1 MTHSAT
7 MRGDSGA
14 IVPRM
19 AETGATYEL
28 FYWPSIQ
35 GRGEFVRLA
44 LEAAGAPYVDV
55 VRRPADEGGGVKVL
69 TAMLAE
75 PSGGGPFFA
84 PPILRHGAVTLSQS
98 AAILQYLG
106 PRLGLVP
113 EDEAS
118 RLKANHLQLT
128 IADFV
133 LEVHDV
139 HHPIGASLYY
149 HDQKPE
155 AARRAELFTKNRIPK
170 YLGYFERVLQQNG
183 AGGGRHAVGAALSYV
198 DLSLFQIMSGLGYAF
213 PHALSRVAGAV
224 PCLVALR
231 DRVAAA
237 PAVAAYLASPRRI
250 AFNDH
255 GLFRHYPELD
265 PV

>member
-1 MTHSAT
+1 MAT
-7 MRGDSGA
+7 REG
-14 IVPRM
+14 
-19 AETGATYEL
+19 TYEL

-44 LEAAGAPYVDV
+44 LEAAGAPYLDV
-55 VRRPADEGGGVKVL
+55 ARRPAEEGGGVKAL
-69 TAMLAE
+69 TAMLATA
-75 PSGGGPFFA
+75 SGGGPFFA
-84 PPILRHGAVTLSQS
+84 PPILRHGAVTLSQT

-118 RLKANHLQLT
+118 RLQANHLQLT
-128 IADFV
+128 LADFV

-139 HHPIGASLYY
+139 HHPIAASLYY

-170 YLGYFERVLQQNG
+170 YLGYFERVLEQNT
-183 AGGGRHAVGAALSYV
+183 AGGGRHAVGAALTYV
-198 DLSLFQIMSGLGYAF
+198 DLSLFQILSGLGYAF
-213 PHALSRVAGAV
+213 PHALSRAADAL
-224 PCLVALR
+224 PRLVALR
-231 DRVAAA
+231 DRVSAE

-250 AFNDH
+250 AFNEH

-265 PV
+265 PA